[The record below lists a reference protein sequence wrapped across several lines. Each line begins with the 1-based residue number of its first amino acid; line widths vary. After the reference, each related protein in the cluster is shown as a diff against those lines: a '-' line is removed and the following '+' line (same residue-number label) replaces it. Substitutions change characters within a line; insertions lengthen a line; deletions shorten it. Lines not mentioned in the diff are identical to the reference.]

1 MLLCPMGTR
10 KMGLGVSS
18 PRAQQ
23 PKTGLQTATQSVINC
38 SGCEMAGL
46 AGMLA
51 PGTLQACSKL
61 FLQCGGA
68 HGEREQGW
76 TPWERWDAWKEE
88 KGKGLGMSSSPR
100 GKVREAASASASL
113 SPFGASQDLSA
124 PQMGFPAWPPKTPSQ

>member
-46 AGMLA
+46 AGMLR
-51 PGTLQACSKL
+51 QAHCKLAASSSCSV
-61 FLQCGGA
+61 
-68 HGEREQGW
+68 
-76 TPWERWDAWKEE
+76 EE
-88 KGKGLGMSSSPR
+88 PMGKGSRAGPHGSAGMPGKRRR
-100 GKVREAASASASL
+100 GR
-113 SPFGASQDLSA
+113 D
-124 PQMGFPAWPPKTPSQ
+124 